1 MRLIKSL
8 KKIDY
13 KLFFALIVLGLVP
26 TIYTTVR
33 VFFLGSFPS
42 KYSFS
47 IAGQLSWVNLF
58 YEIIQEGIILPPYF
72 FMVKVISDKAKL
84 TNRVKTGLI
93 VSFAIAKRILSA
105 FILFDKS
112 DINKCSA

>member
-1 MRLIKSL
+1 MKLIKSL

-33 VFFLGSFPS
+33 VFFLGGFPS
-42 KYSFS
+42 EYSFS

-58 YEIIQEGIILPPYF
+58 YEIIQEGIIL
-72 FMVKVISDKAKL
+72 I
-84 TNRVKTGLI
+84 
-93 VSFAIAKRILSA
+93 
-105 FILFDKS
+105 
-112 DINKCSA
+112 